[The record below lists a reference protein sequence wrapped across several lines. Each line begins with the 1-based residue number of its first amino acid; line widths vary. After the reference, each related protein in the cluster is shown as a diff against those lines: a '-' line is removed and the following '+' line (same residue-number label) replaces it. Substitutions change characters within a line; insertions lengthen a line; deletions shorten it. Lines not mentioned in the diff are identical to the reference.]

1 MKTQRTI
8 LLITFITVF
17 LTAFASANA
26 QSLEAL
32 RKKHTSLE
40 LELERLKVQI
50 SEQESKVKEQP
61 EAEKKPTWYV
71 KEFGIDEVN
80 SAGGVEPYFV
90 FFNPNTNSPIKY
102 INIRALLYNAVGDVI
117 SSDIGGQTSAGMSYT
132 GPLSNAD
139 GEKRADWGPTWYN
152 TTGDCIKLTSV
163 VVTFVSGKILK
174 FEGKNLNGALAPEM
188 ANTCNMRKK

>member
-1 MKTQRTI
+1 MKTQGII
-8 LLITFITVF
+8 LLITGIAVF
-17 LTAFASANA
+17 FTAFASANA

-32 RKKHTSLE
+32 RKKQTSLE
-40 LELERLKVQI
+40 LELDRVKVQI
-50 SEQESKVKEQP
+50 SELESKVKEQP
-61 EAEKKPTWYV
+61 EAERKPTWYI
-71 KEFGIDEVN
+71 KDFGISEVN

-90 FFNPNTNSPIKY
+90 FFNPNTSSSIKY
-102 INIRALLYNAVGDVI
+102 INIWALLYNAVGDVI

-139 GEKRADWGPTWYN
+139 GEKRANWGPTWYN
-152 TTGDCIKLTSV
+152 TTGVCIKLTSV
-163 VVTFVSGKILK
+163 VVTFVNGKVFK